1 MSYKDSDIKVLKGL
15 EPVRK
20 RPGMYIGSTDIR
32 GLHHLVWEIFDNS
45 VDEVLAGYAKL
56 ISISI
61 RKDGS
66 ITIEDDGRGI
76 PVGINST
83 TKKSTVD
90 TVFTSLHAG
99 GKFDENAY
107 GVSGGLHGVGAS
119 VVNALSEWV
128 EVEVYRDGST
138 YQSKYKNGG
147 NIVQPLT
154 KIGTS
159 LKTGTKITFF
169 PDKTIFSTI
178 EFNKSIIQERVK
190 ETTYLLPNLTIKF
203 TDERDN
209 TNEIFHSKEGLKEF
223 VEYINEGKN
232 ALSSIISYSA
242 KIDDIFVDVSLQYTN
257 TSHETI
263 ISFANSVKTIE
274 GGSHELGFKLALT
287 ESINEYARKIK
298 FLKDKDSNFDGSD
311 IREGLTAII
320 SVKIPE
326 RMIAYEGQTKNKLF
340 TQEALSATKKV
351 TKSKLT
357 FWLEE
362 NKKQASEIID
372 KIKRARDARIAAKTV
387 REEIKKIK
395 GTKQERVLSGKLTP
409 CQSKN
414 VSESEIFIVEGDSA
428 GGSAKLGRDRKTQA
442 ILPLKGKVLNV
453 EKASLKEILSNE
465 EISVLISCLGASVGS
480 EFDISKLKYGKIIIM
495 TDADTDGSHIQI
507 LLLTFFYRFMK
518 QAIEMGKVYIAL
530 PPLYKISKKSSTS
543 TFKYAWDE
551 IELEEYK
558 KEFVSYDIQ
567 RYKGLG
573 EMSAEQLWESTMDP
587 KTRKLI
593 KVNINDLAIAEK
605 RVSVLMGDD
614 TKVRKE
620 WINENIKFELE
631 E

>member
-1 MSYKDSDIKVLKGL
+1 MSYKDSDIKVLRGL

-20 RPGMYIGSTDIR
+20 RPGMYIGSTDVR

-56 ISISI
+56 ITITI
-61 RKDGS
+61 RENGS

-128 EVEVYRDGST
+128 EVEVSREGSV
-138 YQSKYKNGG
+138 YQSKYVNGG
-147 NIVQPLT
+147 NISQPLT
-154 KIGTS
+154 RIGTS
-159 LKTGTKITFF
+159 SKTGTKITFF
-169 PDKTIFSTI
+169 PDRSIFSTI

-190 ETTYLLPNLTIKF
+190 ETTYLLPTLTIKF
-203 TDERDN
+203 IDERDK
-209 TNEIFHSKEGLKEF
+209 TSEFFHAKEGLREF
-223 VEYINEGKN
+223 VEYINEGKST
-232 ALSSIISYSA
+232 LSSIITYSA
-242 KIDDIFVDVSLQYTN
+242 KIDDIFVDVALQYTN

-263 ISFANSVKTIE
+263 LSFANSVKTIE
-274 GGSHELGFKLALT
+274 GGSHEMGFKLALT
-287 ESINEYARKIK
+287 ELMNEYARKIK
-298 FLKDKDSNFDGSD
+298 ILREKDLNFDGSD
-311 IREGLTAII
+311 IREGLTAVI
-320 SVKIPE
+320 SVKVPE

-340 TQEALSATKKV
+340 TQEALSATKKI

-362 NKKQASEIID
+362 NKKQASEIIE
-372 KIKRARDARIAAKTV
+372 KIKRARDARIAAKNV

-409 CQSKN
+409 CQSKDTIN
-414 VSESEIFIVEGDSA
+414 TEIFIVEGDSA

-530 PPLYKISKKSSTS
+530 PPLYKISKKSQPSN
-543 TFKYAWDE
+543 FKYAWDE
-551 IELEEYK
+551 FELEEYK
-558 KEFVSYDIQ
+558 KEFISYDIQ

-573 EMSAEQLWESTMDP
+573 EMSADQLWESTMDP
-587 KTRKLI
+587 NTRKLI
-593 KVNINDLAIAEK
+593 KVNINDIAIAEK